1 MPCKKLSEKY
11 VCLPFK
17 DKAVTLISKEYVSGL
32 RIYDCRFTASQNVN
46 RVFLGNNSDRI
57 RLGNVYHI
65 FNKLI
70 EIQRLILDSDL
81 GCFPQLSHL
90 MDKTLEVSVQDQCS
104 HYVHR
109 GAMRGKL

>member
-1 MPCKKLSEKY
+1 M
-11 VCLPFK
+11 
-17 DKAVTLISKEYVSGL
+17 TLISKEYVSGL

-109 GAMRGKL
+109 GATRGTL